1 MNTPKLFVSNVAAL
15 GLALT
20 FAAPTPASAEPVGR
34 CIEEVSPYRSL
45 VIHKADDNGR
55 SITLP
60 DQTAFDLQSDQAII
74 DTNFWEDPL
83 DPLAGFSMERTL
95 RNLVVTDPLAPDALT
110 EVEITAR
117 MDNLAQSWLD
127 TLSPDDQFLPAGG
140 GLEVLLDGR
149 QGESDLLIA
158 DVYAM
163 EPVALFNRVDARDAL
178 GFTCGEHRIVYQ
190 LGSGNF
196 ARLLLIFEARIAN
209 PHFDRGPAG
218 CLPIAKHWAEASD
231 LEGEE
236 LAAHLETLF
245 YEGISDFDPAIHFTH
260 LGAPFGQ
267 VRGNCFLTPNWQLRE
282 WHIDNQPATASGSM
296 GDPIFR
302 VETVKGNA
310 LAELYMTEDGEGV
323 PSNVQASNLD
333 WAAVL
338 NDFQVAYGEGTV
350 PHTLRPESEGLSPED
365 GSGVGFV
372 SAITAPIDSEFLE
385 YQATSQSGGEII
397 TDQLSLELA
406 DRISCWLEGR
416 DAGVCDLSAPIP
428 GTAGIT
434 VEHVIERTKRAGT
447 CDGCHKVGPVA
458 EVAPGILWPQ
468 DQGFTHVTTEGSLS
482 DALHGTFLPPR
493 AVGIVDMI
501 NNAPVGDTN
510 LDGVVNIN
518 DLLNIF
524 STYGEPN
531 DEFDQ
536 DCNGAI
542 NVMDLLAVVGAF
554 NSASS
559 AAGRTAASP
568 NLKLKSAIGRWHQT
582 DAKSR
587 ALVLK
592 DIARERARL
601 RALEAAQLSPEGF
614 PRRTH

>member
-1 MNTPKLFVSNVAAL
+1 MTTPKRIISNVAAL
-15 GLALT
+15 GIALT
-20 FAAPTPASAEPVGR
+20 FAAPTPASAAPVGR

-45 VIHKADDNGR
+45 VVHRADDNGR
-55 SITLP
+55 SIMLP
-60 DQTAFDLQSDQAII
+60 DQSAFDLQIDQAII
-74 DTNFWEDPL
+74 DPNFWEDPL

-95 RNLVVTDPLAPDALT
+95 RNLVVTDPLAPAELT
-110 EVEITAR
+110 EIEIAAR

-127 TLSPDDQFLPAGG
+127 TLSPDDQFIPAGG

-149 QGESDLLIA
+149 SGESNLVLA

-190 LGSGNF
+190 LGSDNF
-196 ARLLLIFEARIAN
+196 AKLLLIFEARIAN

-218 CLPIAKHWAEASD
+218 CLPVAKHWAEASD

-245 YEGISDFDPAIHFTH
+245 YEGIPEFEPAIHFTH

-282 WHIDNQPATASGSM
+282 WHIDNESATGANSV

-310 LAELYMTEDGEGV
+310 LAELYMTEDGEDI

-333 WAAVL
+333 WAALL

-350 PHTLRPESEGLSPED
+350 PHTLRPESDGISPED

-397 TDQLSLELA
+397 TAQLSLELA
-406 DRISCWLEGR
+406 DRISCWLEGG
-416 DAGVCDLSAPIP
+416 DTGDCEFSAPIP

-447 CDGCHKVGPVA
+447 CDGCHKVGPFA

-501 NNAPVGDTN
+501 NNAPAGDTN
-510 LDGVVNIN
+510 LDGVVNVN
-518 DLLNIF
+518 DLLNVL
-524 STYGEPN
+524 STFGQPN

-536 DCNGAI
+536 DCNGII
-542 NVMDLLAVVGAF
+542 NVMDFLSVIGAYDAGSSVALRAAAVP
-554 NSASS
+554 SL
-559 AAGRTAASP
+559 R
-568 NLKLKSAIGRWHQT
+568 LDSAIDRWHQT
-582 DAKSR
+582 DARSR
-587 ALVLK
+587 ASALK
-592 DIARERARL
+592 DISRERAGL
-601 RALEAAQLSPEGF
+601 RALEARQLSPDGL

>member
-1 MNTPKLFVSNVAAL
+1 MSTPKQIVSTVSAL
-15 GLALT
+15 GLVLT
-20 FAAPTPASAEPVGR
+20 FAAPTPASAVPVGR

-45 VIHKADDNGR
+45 VVHSADDNGR

-60 DQTAFDLQSDQAII
+60 DQSVFDLQIDQAIV

-95 RNLVVTDPLAPDALT
+95 RNLVVTDPLAPAVLT
-110 EVEITAR
+110 EVEIAAR
-117 MDNLAQSWLD
+117 MDSLAQSWLD
-127 TLSPDDQFLPAGG
+127 TFSPDDQFLPAGG

-149 QGESDLLIA
+149 QGESDLVIA

-163 EPVALFNRVDARDAL
+163 EPVALFNRVDARDAA

-190 LGSGNF
+190 LGSGDF

-218 CLPIAKHWAEASD
+218 CLPVAKHWAEASD

-245 YEGISDFDPAIHFTH
+245 YEGISGFEPAIHFTH

-267 VRGNCFLTPNWQLRE
+267 LRGNFFLTPDWQLRE
-282 WHIDNQPATASGSM
+282 WHIDNQPATGPNSI

-310 LAELYMTEDGEGV
+310 LAELYMTEDGQGI
-323 PSNVQASNLD
+323 PSNVQASTLD

-338 NDFQVAYGEGTV
+338 NDFQVAYGESTV
-350 PHTLRPESEGLSPED
+350 PHTLRPESDGLSAEE
-365 GSGVGFV
+365 GNGVDFV
-372 SAITAPIDSEFLE
+372 AAIAAPIGSEFLE

-397 TDQLSLELA
+397 TDQVSLELA
-406 DRISCWLEGR
+406 DRISCWLEGG
-416 DAGVCDLSAPIP
+416 DPGNCDVSDPIP

-447 CDGCHKVGPVA
+447 CDGCHKVGAGA

-510 LDGVVNIN
+510 LDGVVNIR
-518 DLLNIF
+518 DLLNIL
-524 STYGEPN
+524 STFGEPN

-536 DCNGAI
+536 DCNGTI
-542 NVMDLLAVVGAF
+542 NVMDFLSVVGGF
-554 NSASS
+554 NSGGSGTGKT
-559 AAGRTAASP
+559 AGVPT
-568 NLKLKSAIGRWHQT
+568 LKLNSVIGRWHKT
-582 DAKSR
+582 HPRSR
-587 ALVLK
+587 EPALEN
-592 DIARERARL
+592 IWRERAKL
-601 RALEAAQLSPEGF
+601 RAVEAAQLSPDGF
-614 PRRTH
+614 PRRIH